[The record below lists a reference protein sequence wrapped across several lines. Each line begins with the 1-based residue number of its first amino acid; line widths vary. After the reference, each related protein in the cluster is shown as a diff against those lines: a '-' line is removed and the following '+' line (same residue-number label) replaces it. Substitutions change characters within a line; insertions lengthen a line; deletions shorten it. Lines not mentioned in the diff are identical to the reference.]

1 MIYVLRGHDP
11 YEFGSYFIAEFDTF
25 EEASAERQRLM
36 EDPGHDSIEIK
47 MVSASSNYKESTVW
61 TDKEKYGEEEKK

>member
-25 EEASAERQRLM
+25 EEASAERQRLLKTGDH
-36 EDPGHDSIEIK
+36 ETIEIT
-47 MVSASSNYKESTVW
+47 MVSANSNYKQSTVW
-61 TDKEKYGEEEKK
+61 SDEEKYGE